1 MPCTPPSAHRGTQCY
16 KHTAPCRRED
26 LYKFFLFK
34 SAERCYHSGCM
45 GAGNGREGTVRAALQ
60 GKGQLGGKLAG
71 LSLPRQIVSIALWPL
86 LEQVLSFICASTSLY
101 LATHMGTEGDIT
113 EKIASGI
120 GVTGY
125 VMWLGFLMQG
135 AVGMGATA
143 IVSRMT
149 GARKFGEANYAANQ
163 AAVLGLIA
171 GIASAV
177 LMYLTADF
185 LVTTVLSLSDYAQEV
200 ALTYM
205 HVGCWVAVFS
215 GIIFAVN
222 AALRGAGDTRT
233 PFFIMLAVDGLN
245 IIFSI
250 VLVKCFGMFIE
261 GLALGMV
268 LGMAAA
274 ATVLVSILVRRSI
287 RMRKKLAG
295 KDIDAYAAE
304 RTDNYVPPIHLRIKD
319 LLPDWRSM
327 YRILTIGLPQALE
340 IGGIWLIQIFVLRT
354 ISQLGDAYV
363 GAHNIAIRIESLSF
377 LPGFAIGMAGATLVG
392 QYLGTGSVRL
402 ALETVRKCVRY
413 SVVFMGLMGVVFFF
427 FPQVFV
433 EIFASNSPGL
443 MNATIP
449 VVQVFLI
456 IEPFYAAM
464 LMIKMCLRGAGDTR
478 RVMYVSYGC
487 MGFFRLFCL
496 WVWSLCWPNT
506 LSLVGIWVLFTVDMA
521 VEYIILNRMLCGLK
535 WARRKV

>member
-1 MPCTPPSAHRGTQCY
+1 
-16 KHTAPCRRED
+16 
-26 LYKFFLFK
+26 
-34 SAERCYHSGCM
+34 M

-71 LSLPRQIVSIALWPL
+71 LSLPRQIIAIALWPL

-101 LATHMGTEGDIT
+101 LATHMGTEGDVT

-163 AAVLGLIA
+163 AAVLGLMA

-185 LVTTVLSLSDYAQEV
+185 LVTTVLNLSDYAQEV

-205 HVGCWVAVFS
+205 HIGCWVAVFS

-245 IIFSI
+245 IVFSL
-250 VLVKCFGMFIE
+250 VLVKCFGLFIE
-261 GLALGMV
+261 GLALGMI
-268 LGMAAA
+268 LGMATA
-274 ATVLVSILVRRSI
+274 ATILVGILVRRSI
-287 RMRKKLAG
+287 CMRKKLAG
-295 KDIDAYAAE
+295 KDIDTYANE
-304 RTDNYVPPIHLRIKD
+304 QENKYVPPIHLRLKD
-319 LLPDWRSM
+319 LAPSWRSM
-327 YRILTIGLPQALE
+327 YRILAIGLPQAIE

-427 FPQVFV
+427 FPQIFV

-443 MNATIP
+443 TNATIP
-449 VVQVFLI
+449 VVQVFLL

-496 WVWSLCWPNT
+496 FIWSCFWPNT
-506 LSLVGIWVLFTVDMA
+506 LSLVGIWLLFTVDMA
-521 VEYIILNRMLCGLK
+521 VEYLILNRMLRGLK

>member
-1 MPCTPPSAHRGTQCY
+1 
-16 KHTAPCRRED
+16 
-26 LYKFFLFK
+26 
-34 SAERCYHSGCM
+34 M

-71 LSLPRQIVSIALWPL
+71 LSLPRQIIAIALWPL

-101 LATHMGTEGDIT
+101 LATHMGTEGDVT

-125 VMWLGFLMQG
+125 VLWLGFLMQG

-149 GARKFGEANYAANQ
+149 GARKFSEANYAANQ
-163 AAVLGLIA
+163 AAILGLLA

-233 PFFIMLAVDGLN
+233 PFFIMLAVDGMN
-245 IIFSI
+245 IVFSI
-250 VLVKCFGMFIE
+250 LLVKCFGMFVE
-261 GLALGMV
+261 GLALGMI
-268 LGMAAA
+268 LGMATAA
-274 ATVLVSILVRRSI
+274 AILIGILLRRSL
-287 RMRKKLAG
+287 RMRKILAG
-295 KDIDAYAAE
+295 KDLDTYATE
-304 RTDNYVPPIHLRIKD
+304 RSDNYLPPIHLRRKD
-319 LLPDWRSM
+319 LIPSWQSM
-327 YRILTIGLPQALE
+327 YRILSIGLPQAVE

-413 SVVFMGLMGVVFFF
+413 SVVFMGLMGVVFYF
-427 FPQVFV
+427 FPQIFV

-443 MNATIP
+443 TNATIP
-449 VVQVFLI
+449 VVQVFLL

-496 WVWSLCWPNT
+496 WVWSLCWPDT
-506 LSLVGIWVLFTVDMA
+506 LSLVGIWLLFTVDMA
-521 VEYIILNRMLCGLK
+521 VEYLILNRMLNGLK
-535 WARRKV
+535 WARKKV